1 MNQLIS
7 DYLNS
12 TNRNKIILSRSK
24 DENFEYI
31 DVGKELSKKIN
42 KIKNIKKISFKAK
55 DILFDLLNKSI
66 KIHED
71 YGKVCA
77 ISNFGM
83 LLENELKIDFL
94 NLLDTYSKD
103 YCLIL
108 HWEGIVE
115 GKYIYFLK
123 KKKGIK
129 FNIEKLS
136 YIKI

>member
-12 TNRNKIILSRSK
+12 ANRNKIILSRSK
-24 DENFEYI
+24 DKNIEYL

-42 KIKNIKKISFKAK
+42 DIKNIKKISFKAK
-55 DILFDLLNKSI
+55 DILFDLLKKSI
-66 KIHED
+66 KNYDD

-77 ISNFGM
+77 ISNFGI
-83 LLENELKIDFL
+83 LLEDELSINFI
-94 NLLDTYSKD
+94 NLMNTYSKD
-103 YCLIL
+103 YCLMM
-108 HWEGIVE
+108 HWEGIVD
-115 GKYIYFLK
+115 GKYIYFLNN
-123 KKKGIK
+123 KKGIK